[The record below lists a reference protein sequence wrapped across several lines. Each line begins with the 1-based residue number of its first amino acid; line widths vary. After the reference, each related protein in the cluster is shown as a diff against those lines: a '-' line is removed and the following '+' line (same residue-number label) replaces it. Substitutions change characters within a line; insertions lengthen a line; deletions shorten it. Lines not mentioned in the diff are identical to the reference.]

1 LSLRPL
7 GSLTTTISQPTL
19 TTCQL
24 LSDFPCCFKA
34 LFIHLALRSALMMAS
49 DRTKNK
55 VFIAD
60 RLTERTLHNSYNAV
74 LTNLIPAG
82 SQEARQVLVDA
93 RTRVVFMLANN
104 YISHL
109 QVTLT
114 LPENLDPDI
123 NTVAVSTFRST
134 VVYRHTLI
142 RKNRSYDSTQI
153 AAWNVDSTPSQ
164 TLRTKR
170 SLRRTKTFT
179 KMIIAISSL
188 YATMINKSLGK
199 AYSQITSHLSFP
211 NSKLT
216 CAPRITL
223 PSSFEVA
230 RKSQVISVSSW
241 ISLN

>member
-1 LSLRPL
+1 MSLQLL
-7 GSLTTTISQPTL
+7 GSFTTSTSQPTL

-24 LSDFPCCFKA
+24 LSDFPCCFKP
-34 LFIHLALRSALMMAS
+34 LFIHLAPHSALMMAF
-49 DRTKNK
+49 DRSKNK

-60 RLTERTLHNSYNAV
+60 RLTERTLHNSYGAI

-93 RTRVVFMLANN
+93 RTRVVFMLGNN

-114 LPENLDPDI
+114 LPENLDPDV
-123 NTVAVSTFRST
+123 NTVAVSAFRST
-134 VVYRHTLI
+134 VVYKHMLI
-142 RKNRSYDSTQI
+142 RRNRSYDSTQI
-153 AAWNVDSTPSQ
+153 AAWNVGSTLSQ
-164 TLRTKR
+164 TPRTKR
-170 SLRRTKTFT
+170 SLRSTKRFA
-179 KMIIAISSL
+179 KIIIVINSL
-188 YATMINKSLGK
+188 YATMTNKSLGK
-199 AYSQITSHLSFP
+199 VYSQITSHLSFP

-230 RKSQVISVSSW
+230 SKSRVISVSSW
-241 ISLN
+241 ISLD